1 MEDDYK
7 GVTFMPFVKC
17 VTDMICR
24 FLNRAGVKTYYTRSP
39 KLGDLVSRP
48 KDPAPKGRTPCVYS
62 IPCSCGEQY
71 IGQTKRPLNV
81 RLSEHKRATKQG
93 KKESSALAEHTVCEG
108 HEPLWNQT
116 KSIAQ
121 VPNLGM
127 RLVREAL
134 EIRINETSTINRNDG
149 KEISGMWR
157 SLFTS
162 R

>member
-1 MEDDYK
+1 M
-7 GVTFMPFVKC
+7 
-17 VTDMICR
+17 
-24 FLNRAGVKTYYTRSP
+24 
-39 KLGDLVSRP
+39 
-48 KDPAPKGRTPCVYS
+48 
-62 IPCSCGEQY
+62 
-71 IGQTKRPLNV
+71 
-81 RLSEHKRATKQG
+81 
-93 KKESSALAEHTVCEG
+93 AEHTVCEG

-116 KSIAQ
+116 KIIAQ